1 MERRFAIY
9 KGLQR
14 PLVFKGF
21 KGKFIYW
28 GAVCLLSALVLGAL
42 TMSLVNMY
50 LGGAVL
56 TVCLVGG
63 MFYISG
69 KQKRGLHE
77 KTRSRGI
84 YICPPQLKKI
94 KRYGPQTNI

>member
-1 MERRFAIY
+1 MERRYAIY

-14 PLVFKGF
+14 PLIFKGF

-28 GAVCLLSALVLGAL
+28 GAACLLSALVLGAL
-42 TMSLVNMY
+42 AMSLVNMY
-50 LGGAVL
+50 LGVTIL
-56 TVCLVGG
+56 TGCLLGG

-84 YICPPQLKKI
+84 YICPPQLKNI
-94 KRYGPQTNI
+94 KRYGPKTSI